1 MTRINAETSVSPLQ
15 QKLLHISIVRYDTPT
30 AVLSGAIT
38 SAVTSFQRLKVCGA
52 DAGVTLSIVDN
63 ATSNSLSPEDLSPLQ
78 PHMRAARCDLR
89 LIQGHGNEGYGRGHN
104 LAFYSSRARYHLFMN
119 PDVEVDPNALDTG
132 ISYLEANPDVVVVSP
147 LATGGDGSKQ
157 YLCKRYPTVLDLYL
171 RGLKSLTSLK
181 FMRERLSR
189 YELQE
194 LSDSKPTKNV
204 PIVSG
209 CFMLCKTSA
218 ISSIGGFDPSY
229 FLYFEDFDLS
239 VRARREG
246 SLAYVPNMRIKHL
259 GGDAARKGIKHI
271 IYFCQS
277 GIRFFNSHGWKWI

>member
-1 MTRINAETSVSPLQ
+1 MSAPQ
-15 QKLLHISIVRYDTPT
+15 QKLLHISIVRYDTPI
-30 AVLSGAIT
+30 AILSGAIS
-38 SAVTSFQRLKVCGA
+38 SAVTSFQRLNVCGA

-63 ATSNSLSPEDLSPLQ
+63 APSNSLSAEDLLPLQ
-78 PHMRAARCDLR
+78 SHMSAARCELR

-104 LAFYSSRARYHLFMN
+104 LAFFSSRARYHLFMN

-132 ISYLEANPDVVVVSP
+132 ISYLEANPDVVMVSP
-147 LATGGDGSKQ
+147 LATGGDGRKQ

-171 RGLKSLTSLK
+171 RGLKSLTTLNV
-181 FMRERLSR
+181 MHARLSR

-218 ISSIGGFDPSY
+218 INKVGGFDPSY

-239 VRARREG
+239 IRAREEG
-246 SLAYVPNMRIKHL
+246 SLAYVPSMRIKHL
-259 GGDAARKGIKHI
+259 GGDAARKGLKHI
-271 IYFCQS
+271 KYFCTS
-277 GIRFFNSHGWKWI
+277 GIKFFNSHGWKWI